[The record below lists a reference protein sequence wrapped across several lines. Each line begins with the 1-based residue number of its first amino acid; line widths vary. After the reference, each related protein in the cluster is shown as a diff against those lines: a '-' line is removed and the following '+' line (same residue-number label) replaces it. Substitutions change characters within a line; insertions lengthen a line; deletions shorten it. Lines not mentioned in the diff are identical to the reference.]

1 MENLF
6 SIKNKVIII
15 TGAGRGIGYQLAVG
29 LAKHS
34 AIIYSLDKKFAKKIP
49 KNFSSNI
56 IEIKCDI
63 TDYSKIKQVFK
74 KIFVKEKRIDVLIN
88 NAHFVPRDHP
98 QRDAPFEK
106 YSLDLWDKTTKINM
120 RGLFLCCQQ
129 FGKVFDNNLCI
140 K

>member
-6 SIKNKVIII
+6 SIEGKVIIV
-15 TGAGRGIGYQLAVG
+15 TGAGKGIGYELATN
-29 LAKHS
+29 LAKYS

-49 KNFSSNI
+49 KNLSSNI

-88 NAHFVPRDHP
+88 NAGVSFASQKKKSSIFRK
-98 QRDAPFEK
+98 R
-106 YSLDLWDKTTKINM
+106 LDS
-120 RGLFLCCQQ
+120 
-129 FGKVFDNNLCI
+129 NN
-140 K
+140 